1 MDGHP
6 SPMEHFVFLKIIF
19 DHAFKESTVQ
29 AVEQAQNKWVQ
40 CLQDASADKKSFRIF
55 DMDQTWLE
63 SFYNGTI
70 IKTGHNF
77 DHRISTL
84 NGIS

>member
-19 DHAFKESTVQ
+19 DHAYKQSTIQ

-55 DMDQTWLE
+55 DMDKTWLARL
-63 SFYNGTI
+63 YDDTI
-70 IKTGHNF
+70 IKTG
-77 DHRISTL
+77 DTIDRKISTL